1 MKSSKVTGLLSSLCS
16 SIDEIVVSY
25 VSGVLEEV
33 ALDQEEV
40 DAAGMKDVMAAYV
53 PEFETLSEEAVT
65 AWVLGMVHSI
75 NQQKDKGGYCSI
87 YCGYH

>member
-1 MKSSKVTGLLSSLCS
+1 M
-16 SIDEIVVSY
+16 
-25 VSGVLEEV
+25 SGVLEEV

-65 AWVLGMVHSI
+65 SWVLGMVHSI
-75 NQQKDKGGYCSI
+75 NEQKDKGSNLRLCYAC
-87 YCGYH
+87 